1 MVWRFKPRF
10 LHRFPSF
17 GWVENLLTSFFKA
30 SPKAKIKTH
39 LSRRSAEVP
48 ARLCKTG
55 RAIPEIMK
63 PFTTPFLAHS
73 QDWQL
78 WKCTFPRGESQETCK
93 WPDDSF
99 KRIFLW
105 RSLGTSRY
113 FYCGRFSEGGRDRAG
128 QQYLI
133 EPGHCTK
140 PYFTCKCRR
149 CTGELWE
156 KVLPCSLIDSHNY
169 FHQPN

>member
-1 MVWRFKPRF
+1 MMAHINSNYIHLRKNKPMVWRFKPRF
-10 LHRFPSF
+10 LHSFPSF

-30 SPKAKIKTH
+30 RPKAKIKTH

-105 RSLGTSRY
+105 RSLEQAATSIVA
-113 FYCGRFSEGGRDRAG
+113 D
-128 QQYLI
+128 LV
-133 EPGHCTK
+133 
-140 PYFTCKCRR
+140 
-149 CTGELWE
+149 
-156 KVLPCSLIDSHNY
+156 KVVVIGLANNI
-169 FHQPN
+169 